1 MTQETPQNIQKENY
15 SKVIPIWKFILL
27 SVITF
32 GIYELVWFYRNWKF
46 LKSEQNLKITP
57 LLRTIFA
64 SIFAWSFASYQKKFL
79 NEKNIAFNYSPILIW
94 VSYFVFRIL
103 WKLPDPY
110 SLLSYLT
117 FVPLIPLVVSMN
129 KYWLS
134 IEQNLAPKKFSWWQI
149 ILIILGLIFFLLIV
163 FASFLPE

>member
-1 MTQETPQNIQKENY
+1 MTQENPQDSKKENF
-15 SKVIPIWKFILL
+15 SKVIPLWKFILL

-32 GIYELVWFYRNWKF
+32 GIYELVWFYRNWKI
-46 LKSEQNLKITP
+46 LKNEQNLKITP
-57 LLRTIFA
+57 LLRTIF
-64 SIFAWSFASYQKKFL
+64 STIFAWSFASYLKKFL

-94 VSYFVFRIL
+94 ASYFVFRIL

-117 FVPLIPLVVSMN
+117 FISMIPLVKSMN
-129 KYWLS
+129 TYWIS
-134 IEQNLAPKKFSWWQI
+134 QEQNLSPKKFSWWQI
-149 ILIILGLIFFLLIV
+149 ILIIIWIIMFMLIV

>member
-1 MTQETPQNIQKENY
+1 M
-15 SKVIPIWKFILL
+15 
-27 SVITF
+27 
-32 GIYELVWFYRNWKF
+32 
-46 LKSEQNLKITP
+46 
-57 LLRTIFA
+57 
-64 SIFAWSFASYQKKFL
+64 
-79 NEKNIAFNYSPILIW
+79 
-94 VSYFVFRIL
+94 SYFVFRIL

>member
-64 SIFAWSFASYQKKFL
+64 SIFA
-79 NEKNIAFNYSPILIW
+79 
-94 VSYFVFRIL
+94 
-103 WKLPDPY
+103 
-110 SLLSYLT
+110 
-117 FVPLIPLVVSMN
+117 
-129 KYWLS
+129 
-134 IEQNLAPKKFSWWQI
+134 
-149 ILIILGLIFFLLIV
+149 
-163 FASFLPE
+163 